1 MEKTLFKIISN
12 KPLTNLVY
20 EMCLNGN
27 TSAIKHAGQFV
38 NIAIDGL
45 YLRRPISVCDF
56 SENFLKIIY
65 KVVGEGTEQ
74 MSKMKPNTT
83 LDILVGLGNGFSTNN
98 CQKPLLIGGGVGVP
112 PMYKLAKNL
121 IEQGKQVSVV
131 LGFNTKEEIF
141 YYNEF
146 VNLGAKVYVATANGS
161 MGTKG
166 FVTDA
171 IKVNNI
177 DSDYFYACGPL
188 PMLQALYN
196 TLDIDGEMSFEERM
210 GCGFGI
216 CMGCSCKTK
225 NGHKR
230 ICKEGPVLKKN
241 EIVWE

>member
-27 TSAIKHAGQFV
+27 TSAIKRAGQFV